1 MPVPARLSPWGSHFG
16 PPGPEHGRA
25 EGLKE
30 GRPADLMPVLGQAA
44 LSSQASECCC
54 LQRVGSVLLLCIL
67 VRRLGGQINLAEMP
81 QRPLEYLV
89 LGVRGAVVC
98 WKRRGDPLPP
108 VTPGQVGVLQ

>member
-1 MPVPARLSPWGSHFG
+1 MPVSARLPPWGSHFG

-54 LQRVGSVLLLCIL
+54 LHGEWVLFFCSAFLLEDSGGRSVWQKCHKGLLS
-67 VRRLGGQINLAEMP
+67 
-81 QRPLEYLV
+81 
-89 LGVRGAVVC
+89 
-98 WKRRGDPLPP
+98 
-108 VTPGQVGVLQ
+108 T